1 MANKPGKRRF
11 GSIRLLPSG
20 RFQIR
25 YPGPDGKIRLG
36 DTTYARERD
45 AEKALSLIE
54 AKLITG
60 DWTDPQRAKV
70 KLGDYAD
77 KWITERTNLR
87 PRTVEIH
94 KGLLKRY
101 IQPHLGGMPIGK
113 VDTAAIREWRVLLL
127 GNSVGPSEV
136 AKAYR
141 FLRAVLMTAADDQII
156 PRNPCRIRG
165 AGEEKPEERP
175 VLTVAKVFELA
186 GLMPERL
193 RALVLLATFASL
205 RWGEVAALRRM
216 DLNLAARTVSVRQ
229 QHVELDTGELLVG
242 PPKSRAG
249 VRTVAIP
256 EAIIPALREH
266 LDQFTEPEP
275 DALIFTG
282 ARGGILRRSNF
293 RRAAKWDVSTKKIGF
308 PGLHFHDL
316 RHTGNTIAAS
326 SGASLKDLMQ
336 RMGHDSVR
344 AALIYQHSTAEAD
357 RKIADSMNDKINESN
372 PDDEDGSSGVPARVT

>member
-1 MANKPGKRRF
+1 MRTGN
-11 GSIRLLPSG
+11 
-20 RFQIR
+20 
-25 YPGPDGKIRLG
+25 
-36 DTTYARERD
+36 TTYERERD
-45 AEKALSLIE
+45 ADKALSLVE
-54 AKLITG
+54 AQLTTG

-70 KLGDYAD
+70 KLGDYAA
-77 KWITERTNLR
+77 KWISERTNLR
-87 PRTVEIH
+87 PRTVEIYT
-94 KGLLKRY
+94 GLLRRY
-101 IQPHLGGMPIGK
+101 VVPHFGNAPLSKI
-113 VDTAAIREWRVLLL
+113 DTAMVREWRATLT
-127 GNSVGPSEV
+127 GNGVGASEV

-141 FLRAVLMTAADDQII
+141 FLRAVLMTAADDRII

-186 GLMPERL
+186 DLVPVRL
-193 RALVLLATFASL
+193 RALILLATFASL

-216 DLNLAARTVSVRQ
+216 DLDLNAGTVSVRQ

-256 EAIIPALREH
+256 SAIIPALRDH
-266 LDQFTEPEP
+266 LDDFTDPED

-282 ARGGILRRSNF
+282 ARGGTLRRSNF
-293 RRAAKWDVSTKKIGF
+293 RRAADWAKNTTKIGC

-326 SGASLKDLMQ
+326 SGATLRDLME

-344 AALIYQHSTAEAD
+344 AAMIYQHRTAEAD
-357 RKIADSMNDKINESN
+357 RKIANAMNGKITEAL
-372 PDDEDGSSGVPARVT
+372 PAKASDL

>member
-1 MANKPGKRRF
+1 MGE
-11 GSIRLLPSG
+11 I
-20 RFQIR
+20 
-25 YPGPDGKIRLG
+25 
-36 DTTYARERD
+36 TYARERD

-87 PRTVEIH
+87 PRTVEIYR
-94 KGLLKRY
+94 GLLKRY
-101 IQPHLGGMPIGK
+101 IRPHLGGVPIGK
-113 VDTAAIREWRVLLL
+113 LDTAAIREWRVLLL
-127 GNSVGPSEV
+127 GNGIGPSEV

-141 FLRAVLMTAADDQII
+141 FLRAVLMTAADDQIV

-186 GLMPERL
+186 DLMPERL

-205 RWGEVAALRRM
+205 RWGEVAALRRT
-216 DLNLAARTVSVRQ
+216 DLDLAARTVSVRQ
-229 QHVELDTGELLVG
+229 QHVELDTGELLVS

-293 RRAAKWDVSTKKIGF
+293 RRAAKWDKSTRKIGF

-357 RKIADSMNDKINESN
+357 RKIADAMNNKINQSS
-372 PDDEDGSSGVPARVT
+372 PDDEDGSSNVPARLS

>member
-1 MANKPGKRRF
+1 MPNKPGKRRF
-11 GSIRLLPSG
+11 GSIRQLPSG

-25 YPGPDGKIRLG
+25 YPGPDGQIRMG
-36 DTTYARERD
+36 ETTYARERD

-54 AKLITG
+54 AKLVTG

-87 PRTVEIH
+87 PRTVEIY
-94 KGLLKRY
+94 KGLLKRC
-101 IQPHLGGMPIGK
+101 IRPHLGGVPIGK

-127 GNSVGPSEV
+127 GSGVGPSEV

-175 VLTVAKVFELA
+175 VLTVTKVFELA
-186 GLMPERL
+186 GQMPERL

-216 DLNLAARTVSVRQ
+216 DLDLAARTISVRQ

-256 EAIIPALREH
+256 EAIIPALGEH
-266 LDQFTEPEP
+266 LDRFTEPEL

-357 RKIADSMNDKINESN
+357 SKIADAMNSKITEAL
-372 PDDEDGSSGVPARVT
+372 PVKARGD

>member
-1 MANKPGKRRF
+1 MTNKPGKRRF
-11 GSIRLLPSG
+11 GSIRQLPSG

-25 YPGPDGKIRLG
+25 YPGPDGKFRVG
-36 DTTYARERD
+36 DTTYERERD
-45 AEKALSLIE
+45 ADQALSLVE

-60 DWTDPQRAKV
+60 DWVDPQRAKV
-70 KLGDYAD
+70 KLGDYAE
-77 KWITERTNLR
+77 KWIAERTNLR
-87 PRTVEIH
+87 PRTVEIY

-101 IQPHLGGMPIGK
+101 ILPHLGNVPIGRLN
-113 VDTAAIREWRVLLL
+113 TAAVREWRALLI
-127 GNSVGPSEV
+127 GSGIGASEA

-175 VLTVAKVFELA
+175 VLTMSKVFELA
-186 GLMPERL
+186 DLVPVRL
-193 RALVLLATFASL
+193 RALILLATFASL

-216 DLNLAARTVSVRQ
+216 DLDLTTRTVSVRQ

-256 EAIIPALREH
+256 AGIIPALREH
-266 LDQFTEPEP
+266 LERFTGAED

-282 ARGGILRRSNF
+282 SRGGILRRSNF
-293 RRAAKWDVSTKKIGF
+293 RRAAKWDENTRKIGS

-357 RKIADSMNDKINESN
+357 RKIADAMNAMINEDK
-372 PDDEDGSSGVPARVT
+372 PDDDDGPSGVLARVG

>member
-1 MANKPGKRRF
+1 MANRPGKRRF
-11 GSIRLLPSG
+11 GSIRQLPSG

-25 YPGPDGKIRLG
+25 YPGPDGKIRMG
-36 DTTYARERD
+36 ENTYARERD
-45 AEKALSLIE
+45 AERALSLIE

-87 PRTVEIH
+87 PRTVEIY

-101 IQPHLGGMPIGK
+101 IRPHLGGLPVGK
-113 VDTAAIREWRVLLL
+113 LDTATIREWRVLLL
-127 GNSVGPSEV
+127 GNGVGQSEV

-156 PRNPCRIRG
+156 QRNPCRIRG

-186 GLMPERL
+186 DQMPPRL

-205 RWGEVAALRRM
+205 RWGEVAALRRI
-216 DLNLAARTVSVRQ
+216 DLDLAARTVSVRQ

-249 VRTVAIP
+249 IRTIAIP
-256 EAIIPALREH
+256 EAIVPALRDH
-266 LDQFTEPEP
+266 LDQFTAPEA

-282 ARGGILRRSNF
+282 SRGGILRRSNF
-293 RRAAKWDVSTKKIGF
+293 RRAARWDKSTRKIGF

-357 RKIADSMNDKINESN
+357 RKIADAMNSKIAQ
-372 PDDEDGSSGVPARVT
+372 DVDGPSERPSGAS

>member
-1 MANKPGKRRF
+1 MGE
-11 GSIRLLPSG
+11 
-20 RFQIR
+20 
-25 YPGPDGKIRLG
+25 
-36 DTTYARERD
+36 TTYVRERD

-70 KLGDYAD
+70 KFGDYAD
-77 KWITERTNLR
+77 KWIAERTNLR
-87 PRTVEIH
+87 PRTVEIY
-94 KGLLKRY
+94 KGLLKRH
-101 IQPHLGGMPIGK
+101 IRPHLDGMPIGK
-113 VDTAAIREWRVLLL
+113 LDTAVIREWRVLLL
-127 GNSVGPSEV
+127 GNGVSESEV

-186 GLMPERL
+186 DLMPPRL

-216 DLNLAARTVSVRQ
+216 DVDLTARTVSVRQ

-249 VRTVAIP
+249 VRTIAIP
-256 EAIIPALREH
+256 EAILPALRDH
-266 LDQFTEPEP
+266 LDQFTATEA

-293 RRAAKWDVSTKKIGF
+293 RRSARWDDSTTRIGV

-316 RHTGNTIAAS
+316 RHTGNTIAAG

-357 RKIADSMNDKINESN
+357 RRIADAMNAKITKTAKRS
-372 PDDEDGSSGVPARVT
+372 

>member
-1 MANKPGKRRF
+1 MPNKPGKRRF
-11 GSIRLLPSG
+11 GSIRQLPSG

-25 YPGPDGKIRLG
+25 YPGPDGQIRMG
-36 DTTYARERD
+36 ETTYARERD
-45 AEKALSLIE
+45 AEKSLSLIE

-70 KLGDYAD
+70 KLGDYAA

-87 PRTVEIH
+87 PRTVEIY

-101 IQPHLGGMPIGK
+101 IHPHLGGVPIGK

-127 GNSVGPSEV
+127 GSGVGPSEV

-175 VLTVAKVFELA
+175 VLTVTKVFELA
-186 GLMPERL
+186 GQMPERL

-216 DLNLAARTVSVRQ
+216 DLDLAARTISVRQ

-256 EAIIPALREH
+256 EAIIPALGEH
-266 LDQFTEPEP
+266 LDRFTEPEL

-308 PGLHFHDL
+308 PGLRFHDL

-357 RKIADSMNDKINESN
+357 SKIADAMNSKITEAL
-372 PDDEDGSSGVPARVT
+372 PVKARGD